1 MCTSQLSRMFRP
13 SWSENLTSEGKTP
26 RVGRRLSLN
35 LRTSSGKKRSRS
47 WQERSLLRASKMTR
61 SNWSK
66 NTRHLSSRHSTP
78 SNEIDPRAT
87 LAKNTIISKR
97 IETLSTKI
105 PRRSQTSSKCNV
117 TCNWKTWR
125 PNMVAKTSTR
135 LRPTI
140 QCTRHKKRWM
150 PATLQKCSNKS
161 WASNMHQNID
171 QLLKLS
177 WRLKH

>member
-13 SWSENLTSEGKTP
+13 SSSENLTSEGKTP

-35 LRTSSGKKRSRS
+35 LQTSSGKKRSRS
-47 WQERSLLRASKMTR
+47 WQERSLPRASKMIK

-66 NTRHLSSRHSTP
+66 NTHHRSSRHSTP

-87 LAKNTIISKR
+87 LAKNTTTSKR
-97 IETLSTKI
+97 TETLSTKI
-105 PRRSQTSSKCNV
+105 PRRFRTSSKCNV
-117 TCNWKTWR
+117 TCNWKTWK

-140 QCTRHKKRWM
+140 QCTRRKKKGM
-150 PATLQKCSNKS
+150 PATPQKCSNKS
-161 WASNMHQNID
+161 WDSNMHQNID
-171 QLLKLS
+171 Q
-177 WRLKH
+177 